1 VSGDETAM
9 EPIRTD
15 EILGRDAYERARPGL
30 RRRIAVLKERRR
42 VPVGAH
48 ATLHF
53 ETRDT
58 MLYQVHEMLRAEGSW
73 ERPGA
78 VEDELAAYNPLV
90 PSGREL
96 SATLML
102 EYEVPEERAVR
113 LRELLG
119 LEEHLWLHVGDGGP
133 VRGVF
138 DRAQVSPTRIS
149 SVQYV
154 KFPLS
159 EEQARLLRA
168 EGTVLRLVVDHP
180 AYLARAVLGEETRR
194 ELARDLA

>member
-1 VSGDETAM
+1 M

-15 EILGRDAYERARPGL
+15 EILGRVAYERARPEL
-30 RRRIAVLKERRR
+30 RRRIMVLKARRR
-42 VPVGAH
+42 VPVGEH

-53 ETRDT
+53 ESRDT
-58 MLYQVHEMLRAEGSW
+58 MLYQVHEMLRAEGSG
-73 ERPGA
+73 ERPRA

-102 EYEVPEERAVR
+102 EYETPEERTVR
-113 LRELLG
+113 LRELLD
-119 LEEHLWLHVGDGGP
+119 LDEHLWLHIGEGGR

-159 EEQARLLRA
+159 EKQAGLVRA
-168 EGTVLRLVVDHP
+168 EGTVVRVVVDHP
-180 AYLARAVLGEETRR
+180 AYLAQAVLGEETRR
-194 ELARDLA
+194 ELARDLD

>member
-1 VSGDETAM
+1 MG
-9 EPIRTD
+9 PIRID
-15 EILGRDAYERARPGL
+15 EIFGRDAYERARPEL
-30 RRRIAVLKERRR
+30 RRRIIVLKERRR
-42 VPVGAH
+42 VPIGEH

-58 MLYQVHEMLRAEGSW
+58 MLYQVHEMLRAESSW

-78 VEDELAAYNPLV
+78 AEDELATYNPLV
-90 PSGREL
+90 PAGSEL

-102 EYEVPEERAVR
+102 EYDRPEERAAR

-119 LEEHLWLHVGDGGP
+119 LEEHFWLHIGDDGR

-159 EEQARLLRA
+159 QDQVRLVKA
-168 EGTVLRLVVDHP
+168 EGTVLRVVVDHP
-180 AYLARAVLGEETRR
+180 AYRAQAVLGEETRK
-194 ELARDLA
+194 ELARDLD

>member
-1 VSGDETAM
+1 M

-15 EILGRDAYERARPGL
+15 EILGRVAYERARPEL
-30 RRRIAVLKERRR
+30 RRRIMVLKARRR
-42 VPVGAH
+42 VPVGEH

-53 ETRDT
+53 ESRDT

-102 EYEVPEERAVR
+102 EYETPEERTVR
-113 LRELLG
+113 LRELLD
-119 LEEHLWLHVGDGGP
+119 LDEHLWLHIGEGGR

-159 EEQARLLRA
+159 EEQAGLVRA
-168 EGTVLRLVVDHP
+168 EGTVVRIVVDHP
-180 AYLARAVLGEETRR
+180 AYLAQAVLGEETRR
-194 ELARDLA
+194 ELARDLD